1 MGSVKGGD
9 LGEAGYVL
17 DPSGAREEATPSFFF
32 RIQVTPESESELTE
46 VSAPDLLAALA
57 ALDAWCPGIH
67 RLELEGV
74 WANPPG
80 HA

>member
-1 MGSVKGGD
+1 MDSVRGD
-9 LGEAGYVL
+9 EYYL
-17 DPSGAREEATPSFFF
+17 DPRELRPEMFPSFFF
-32 RIQVTPESESELTE
+32 RVQVTPESQAELAE
-46 VSAPDLLAALA
+46 VSAPDLQTALE
-57 ALDAWCPGIH
+57 ALSTWCPGIH